1 MTESNSQPPSPDD
14 QRLPFGAA
22 QLAADQFEEFEGG
35 VAAEE
40 PAAADAF
47 TVLDGGTAPTAEELE
62 AAEAERVEAEEAD
75 AKSKKKG
82 RPSRPKMTIN
92 QLADYIEA
100 DALLSRRIMWDVHE
114 GCAWR
119 MNTLPGEEWRES
131 GRFDDRDRACVY
143 AYVQERCKNDGYT
156 VTIQDLDLAL
166 SVMLSRELNQLDRI
180 KDAFNALPRMRTSNG
195 YRFEISRNY
204 GYTWEPMGD
213 TERTAGHLLVKYLG
227 AEDSNYTHE
236 VECLILREIVAR
248 AYHPGCKADYMLVLA
263 GPQGIGKSTFCRA
276 LAVDDQFFLDDFKD
290 FKSDDSIR
298 KLRGRTVV
306 EISELDA
313 LNRSAMSTVKS
324 VLTTQVDTLREPYAR
339 HPTEHPRSCVFI
351 GTTNEEHFLTDATG
365 NRRFLPVRCH
375 GEAGRLNDAFRS
387 GDLRADVE
395 LALAEM
401 IMEYRA
407 DKDAFLSS
415 LVPPVTVYAEMRRQ
429 QETYSIEDTDQAEV
443 DAFAAALKPGERV
456 NVKRMFIEGF
466 DYDNARFTAER
477 KVRKNDIANAMSRSR
492 YLEEMP
498 GRQRVTSEGF
508 LGETTDWGQ
517 SRAWMRVKVPEDAED
532 AGTNS

>member
-1 MTESNSQPPSPDD
+1 MTESNSQPASPDD
-14 QRLPFGAA
+14 QALPFGAA
-22 QLAADQFEEFEGG
+22 QLAADQPEGG
-35 VAAEE
+35 TAVEDAVAA
-40 PAAADAF
+40 DGF
-47 TVLDGGTAPTAEELE
+47 TILDGGTEPTAEELE
-62 AAEAERVEAEEAD
+62 AEEAERVEAEEAD
-75 AKSKKKG
+75 AKAKKKG
-82 RPSRPKMTIN
+82 RPRQPKMIISE
-92 QLADYIEA
+92 LADKIEE
-100 DALLSRRIMWDVHE
+100 DAQLSHRIMWDVHE

-119 MNTLPGEEWRES
+119 MNTLPGEEWREP

-143 AYVQERCKNDGYT
+143 AYVQECVSPTAT
-156 VTIQDLDLAL
+156 VQDLDLAL

-180 KDAFNALPRMRTSNG
+180 KDTFNALPRMRTSNG

-204 GYTWEPMGD
+204 GHTWEPMGD
-213 TERTAGHLLVKYLG
+213 AERTAGRLLVKYLG
-227 AEDSNYTHE
+227 AEDSNYTRE

-248 AYHPGCKADYMLVLA
+248 AYHPGCKADYMLVLT

-375 GEAGRLNDAFRS
+375 GEAGKLNDAFRY
-387 GDLRADVE
+387 GDLQADVE

-407 DKDAFLSS
+407 DEDAFLNS

-443 DAFAAALKPGERV
+443 DAFAEKLKPGERV

-466 DYDNARFTAER
+466 DYDNVRFTAER
-477 KVRKNDIANAMSRSR
+477 KARKTDIANAMSRSR
-492 YLEEMP
+492 YLEVMP
-498 GRQRVTSEGF
+498 GKQRVTSEGF
-508 LGETTDWGQ
+508 PGETTDWGQ
-517 SRAWMRVKVPEDAED
+517 SRAWKRVSVPEDDDAED
-532 AGTNS
+532 AGTRS